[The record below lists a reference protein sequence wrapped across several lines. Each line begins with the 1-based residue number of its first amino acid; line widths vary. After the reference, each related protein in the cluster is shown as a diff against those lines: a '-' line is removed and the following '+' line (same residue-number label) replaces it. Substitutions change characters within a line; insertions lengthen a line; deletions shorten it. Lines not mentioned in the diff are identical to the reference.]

1 MTVEFLGSKD
11 PSVEIQNGEN
21 EPLCFGQVVQVT
33 ELTMDH
39 CHSESGIWH
48 PGVGQYSGCY
58 LEVLAT
64 GPS

>member
-11 PSVEIQNGEN
+11 PSVENQNEEN

-39 CHSESGIWH
+39 CRSESGI
-48 PGVGQYSGCY
+48 
-58 LEVLAT
+58 
-64 GPS
+64 